1 MIPDEV
7 LDFIYYHRGAIVKGI
22 YVIVITS
29 IFVTGCVSY
38 WNDRAGLEDDNM
50 IEEGAEFAI
59 EQFTGMDIDLTPGS
73 PE

>member
-1 MIPDEV
+1 M
-7 LDFIYYHRGAIVKGI
+7 KGI